1 MHQSRNIYSD
11 KKIQIMKRKKMD
23 YIKGKREKLT
33 ITVRAF
39 NIYFRVSNTTSRQKC
54 STSDQ
59 YNQPD

>member
-23 YIKGKREKLT
+23 YIKEKREKLT